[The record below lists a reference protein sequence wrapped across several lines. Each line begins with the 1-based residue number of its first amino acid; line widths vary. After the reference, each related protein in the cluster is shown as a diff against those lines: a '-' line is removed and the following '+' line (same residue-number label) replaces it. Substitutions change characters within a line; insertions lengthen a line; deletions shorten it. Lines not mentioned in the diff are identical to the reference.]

1 MESLSRTKPLAHRT
15 SSSRSKRLSSARS
28 DGRSSHLVGRASLPT
43 RVEADDAGSYA
54 RLGFDFSGLAVL
66 ERLFLRMPMRMDYGP
81 VLANLERWFPDEA
94 DRQQVLWHTP
104 ARLFGFA

>member
-66 ERLFLRMPMRMDYGP
+66 ERLFLRMPAKE
-81 VLANLERWFPDEA
+81 ANSEMKSVRSRA
-94 DRQQVLWHTP
+94 ASHSAMASQ
-104 ARLFGFA
+104 